1 MDDVKRYVNLSFIIA
16 ALIMSWFY
24 MQFTSWLLS
33 VFHVTDE
40 RLMGEHVTYSTIAG
54 IVLGVVTAIILSR
67 RARVYEGAL
76 NVAREMKK
84 VTWPTGD
91 ETKYAMKVVII
102 TTIIVAL
109 ILFCFDIGAKLLTDM
124 IFEIGNSGNKS

>member
-1 MDDVKRYVNLSFIIA
+1 MDEVKRYVNLAFIIA
-16 ALIMSWFY
+16 ALVMSWFY
-24 MQFTSWLLS
+24 MQLAEWILS
-33 VFHVTDE
+33 VFHVNDVQ
-40 RLMGEHVTYSTIAG
+40 LMGAHVTYSTIAG

-102 TTIIVAL
+102 TTIIVAM
-109 ILFCFDIGAKLLTDM
+109 ILFFFDVGAKLLTDK
-124 IFEIGNSGNKS
+124 IFELGGAGTVQ